1 MAEPLRLV
9 AGGASNRGSEG
20 HVTDVDWNV
29 IFAWVGRIGTLVG
42 LAGGAFIWFGRTY
55 IDRWLARHFQ
65 GQLDALK
72 HTQAQ
77 EIERL
82 RAKIAGMLDRATKLH
97 QHEFEVLP
105 LIWDKLSASMGSA
118 VGAVNPI
125 QTYQDVSR
133 MESEEMEAVL
143 DQSDFAEHEKA
154 KIRAAAF
161 KDRSD
166 IYTKLIDHYRLN
178 KASSDRIDFHNAI
191 IQHGIFVEPPLRA
204 KMLELSLLLAD
215 AIRTHGFIMAPD
227 YPLPRPHKE
236 NSEKVLVT
244 GRKLMEEIQ
253 DMISGRLWNASK
265 LDA

>member
-1 MAEPLRLV
+1 M
-9 AGGASNRGSEG
+9 
-20 HVTDVDWNV
+20 DWNV
-29 IFAWVGRIGTLVG
+29 IFAWVGRFATVVG
-42 LAGGAFIWFGRTY
+42 LAGGAFLWFGRTY
-55 IDRWLARHFQ
+55 IDKWLARHFQ

-118 VGAVNPI
+118 VDVVNPF
-125 QTYQDVSR
+125 QSYQDVSG
-133 MESEEMEAVL
+133 MGPGELESVL
-143 DQSDFAEHEKA
+143 DQSGFAEHEKA
-154 KIRAAAF
+154 KIRARSY
-161 KDRSD
+161 KERSD
-166 IYTKLIDHYRLN
+166 IYIKFVDQYRLN
-178 KASSDRIDFHNAI
+178 KASADRASFHNAV
-191 IQHGIFVEPPLRA
+191 IQHGIFIEAPLRE
-204 KMLELSLLLAD
+204 KLMELSILLAD

-227 YPLPRPHKE
+227 HPLPRPHKE
-236 NSEKVLVT
+236 NADKVLVA

-253 DMISGRLWNASK
+253 GNISDRLWNASN